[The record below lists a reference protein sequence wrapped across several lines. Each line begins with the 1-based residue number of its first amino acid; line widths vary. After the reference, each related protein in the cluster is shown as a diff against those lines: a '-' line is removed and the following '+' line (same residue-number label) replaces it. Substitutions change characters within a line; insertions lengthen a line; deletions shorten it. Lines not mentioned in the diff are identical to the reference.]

1 MDTRVAVINELQVG
15 DLVEH
20 ITKSQL
26 GIVYGITPNWTY
38 VFWVETGKY
47 EKHSFS
53 ILRRVE

>member
-1 MDTRVAVINELQVG
+1 VINELQVG

-38 VFWVETGKY
+38 VCWVETGKY

-53 ILRRVE
+53 ILRRVKWT

>member
-1 MDTRVAVINELQVG
+1 MNELQVG

-20 ITKSQL
+20 ITKYHL

-38 VFWVETGKY
+38 VCWVETGKY
-47 EKHSFS
+47 ERHSFS

>member
-1 MDTRVAVINELQVG
+1 MNKSEIQVG

-26 GIVYGITPNWTY
+26 GIVYRITPNWTC
-38 VFWVETGKY
+38 VCWLETGKY
-47 EKHSFS
+47 EKHSFF